1 MPYILAI
8 LAALLALYGL
18 YQFMLNANTHQVKS
32 LFLSA
37 CVLGVAIAVV
47 LLALTGRLPAAIGVI
62 AALAPII
69 MGILRARRPTAP
81 PSGESR
87 PPRSRDLTRAEA
99 LEILGLSGEPEENDI
114 QDAYRRLMKSMHP
127 DQKGSPWVAERLNA
141 ARDRLLK
148 KGKKKKD

>member
-1 MPYILAI
+1 MPYILGVIA
-8 LAALLALYGL
+8 LLLALYGL
-18 YQFMLNANTHQVKS
+18 YQFMLHANTHQVKS

-37 CVLGVAIAVV
+37 AVLGVAIAVV
-47 LLALTGRLPAAIGVI
+47 LLALTGRLPAAIGVL

-69 MGILRARRPTAP
+69 MGILRARTAKP
-81 PSGESR
+81 ATPNESR
-87 PPRSRDLTRAEA
+87 PPRSQDLTRAEA
-99 LEILGLSGEPEENDI
+99 LDILGLSGEPEEKDI

-148 KGKKKKD
+148 KKP